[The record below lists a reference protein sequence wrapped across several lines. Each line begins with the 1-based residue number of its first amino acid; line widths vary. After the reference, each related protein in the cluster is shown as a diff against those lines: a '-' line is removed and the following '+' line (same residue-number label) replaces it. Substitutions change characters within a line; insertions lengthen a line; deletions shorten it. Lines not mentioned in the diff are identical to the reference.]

1 MHPPELPVS
10 SVLRLL
16 SVVLLAAIPVTQALA
31 ANCSVS
37 VDSVDFGTYEPMSRS
52 NLNGA
57 GKIRAD
63 CRGGAATVVIRLAP
77 GRSGVATNRYMTS
90 GTDPLYYN
98 LFTNASRT
106 VIWGDGS
113 AGTSLVSRSKGKGR
127 RRFEFMVYGRI
138 FASQDA
144 VPGFYTDD
152 IVVTVTF

>member
-1 MHPPELPVS
+1 MYAAELPVS

-37 VDSVDFGTYEPMSRS
+37 ADSMDFGTYEPMSRS
-52 NLNGA
+52 NLNGVA
-57 GKIRAD
+57 NIRAD
-63 CRGGAATVVIRLAP
+63 CRGGRTTVVVRLSP
-77 GRSGVATNRYMTS
+77 GRSGVSTNRYMTS
-90 GTDPLYYN
+90 GSDLLYYN

-113 AGTSLVSRSKGKGR
+113 AGTSLVSRSKGNGR

-138 FASQDA
+138 FGSQDA

>member
-1 MHPPELPVS
+1 MHFPELPVS
-10 SVLRLL
+10 GALRLL
-16 SVVLLAAIPVTQALA
+16 CGVMLMAMAVTPAFA
-31 ANCSVS
+31 ANCRVS

-63 CRGGAATVVIRLAP
+63 CRGGTATVVIRLAP
-77 GRSGVATNRYMTS
+77 GRSGVSTNRHMTS
-90 GTDPLYYN
+90 GSDPLYYN

-106 VIWGDGS
+106 VVWGDGS
-113 AGTSLVSRSKGKGR
+113 AATSLVSTFKGKGR
-127 RRFEFMVYGRI
+127 RRFEFTVYGRV